1 MYNQGQLKVANLML
15 KNKVFSYKKKYGNFA
30 GLTFYY
36 TAKITGQRIMYH
48 AGEPYDTIQLDVEVV
63 KVSGMYSHLMFDSRK
78 GNNYNRVDMIENR
91 HVLGFDYLM
100 RDIASEMTQMFKVF
114 DSKVETQVEN
124 LKISESVETE
134 DPLHKPQVTESR
146 VPRVA
151 IRNVIKDI
159 TTILKQ
165 KQEGEFNL
173 PHDIDGSDSYDFIGF
188 PEFDVL
194 LEIIYVDFE
203 NIPQGADFHVE
214 SSYVVGDNQL
224 QIMIRVLPERLEKSL
239 FAIVGKLNDDIAHE
253 LQHLRQED
261 EGRLDDDDVF
271 IGSTKDYFLQPDEI
285 EAQYYGLKR
294 RSKMSGIPVEE
305 LIDDYFE
312 YKRDTFGLSDQD
324 IKEIKTAILRF
335 RGSL

>member
-1 MYNQGQLKVANLML
+1 MYNQGQIKVANLLL
-15 KNKVFSYKKKYGNFA
+15 KNKVFSFDKKYGMLSGFKFNF
-30 GLTFYY
+30 
-36 TAKITGQRIMYH
+36 TAKVTGQRVMYH

-63 KVSGMYSHLMFDSRK
+63 EVSGPLAFRAFDGRK
-78 GNNYNRVDMIENR
+78 GINYNRIEMLENR
-91 HVLGFDYLM
+91 IHQAGFDYLM
-100 RDIASEMTQMFKVF
+100 RDFASVMADVFKVL
-114 DSKVETQVEN
+114 DSNVSTQVEN
-124 LKISESVETE
+124 LKFSENLKIE
-134 DPLHKPQVTESR
+134 DPFHKPQITESK

-173 PHDIDGSDSYDFIGF
+173 PHDVDGNDFYDFIGF

-239 FAIVGKLNDDIAHE
+239 FAIIGKLNDDITHE

-261 EGRLDDDDVF
+261 EGRLEDDFFV
-271 IGSTKDYFLQPDEI
+271 GSTRDYFLQPEEI

-312 YKRDTFGLSDQD
+312 YKKDTFGLSDRD
-324 IKEIKTAILRF
+324 VKEIKTEILRYQS
-335 RGSL
+335 SL